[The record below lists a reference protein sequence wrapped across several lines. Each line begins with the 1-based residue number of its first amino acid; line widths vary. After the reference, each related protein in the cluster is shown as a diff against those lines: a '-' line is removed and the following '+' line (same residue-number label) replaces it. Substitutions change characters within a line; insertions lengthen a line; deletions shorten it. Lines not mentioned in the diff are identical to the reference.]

1 MSLRYALLGLLTAE
15 PMNGYS
21 IKALFNEAIDFIWQ
35 AELSQI
41 YRELGLLQKEGL
53 VNSMIEPQSDRP
65 NKRIYSITA
74 AGRDAFSSWLLS
86 VPETLAMPKRDE
98 LMLRMFF
105 GSVAGEKVVR
115 EELERYLSQMRMLR
129 ETFLQPTHIAERYP
143 NNPLMARADRA
154 CREDRY
160 CGFIRKRALMTSET
174 AIRWAESCLAEMSTG
189 SAPDEKNNQKE
200 S

>member
-74 AGRDAFSSWLLS
+74 AGREAFSSWLLS

-115 EELERYLSQMRMLR
+115 EELERYLSQMRKLR

-189 SAPDEKNNQKE
+189 SPAR
-200 S
+200 